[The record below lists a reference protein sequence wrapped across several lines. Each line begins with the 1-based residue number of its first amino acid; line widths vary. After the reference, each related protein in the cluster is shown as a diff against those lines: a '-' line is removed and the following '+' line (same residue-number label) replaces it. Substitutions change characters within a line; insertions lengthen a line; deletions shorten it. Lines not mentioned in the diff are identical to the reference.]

1 MSAEKKALNVL
12 PPLIAGCCLLVYW
25 GTVVRNALRFTR
37 KESHGVNLIP
47 RERVGRWVRALWIPT
62 IVAWCVQPWFA
73 LRHYFHFSTHSLT
86 WTVTG
91 FIGAAVCISATI
103 ATFSC
108 WREMGRSWRIGI
120 DPEEKTQLI
129 FSGPFRVVRHPI
141 YTLSIFLVLGT
152 LATTPTLVMLVIA
165 IVHIACL
172 QFEARREE
180 TYLLGKHGR
189 VYADY
194 MKRVGRFLPLTSSF
208 MIDESS
214 SR

>member
-1 MSAEKKALNVL
+1 MNIL
-12 PPLIAGCCLLVYW
+12 PPLIAGCCVLVYW
-25 GTVVRNALRFTR
+25 GTVVRKALRFAG

-47 RERVGRWVRALWIPT
+47 REPMGRWIRLFWVPT
-62 IVAWCVQPWFA
+62 IVAWCVQPWLA
-73 LRHYFHFSTHSLT
+73 LRHHFHHSAYDPA
-86 WTVTG
+86 WTATAFV
-91 FIGAAVCISATI
+91 GAAVCVGATI

-120 DPEEKTQLI
+120 DPGEKTQLI
-129 FSGPFRVVRHPI
+129 FSGPFRIVRHPI

-152 LATTPTLVMLVIA
+152 LATTPTQVMLGIA

-180 TYLLGKHGR
+180 IYLLGKHGD

-194 MKRVGRFLPLTSSF
+194 MKRVGRFLPRTLSF
-208 MIDESS
+208 EIHESS

>member
-1 MSAEKKALNVL
+1 LSAEKALNIL

-25 GTVVRNALRFTR
+25 GAVVRNALRFTR
-37 KESHGVNLIP
+37 KEAHGVNLIP
-47 RERVGRWVRALWIPT
+47 REPIGRWIRVFWIPT
-62 IVAWCVQPWFA
+62 IVAWCVQPWLAF
-73 LRHYFHFSTHSLT
+73 RHRFHHSTYDLA
-86 WTVTG
+86 WTVAG
-91 FIGAAVCISATI
+91 LVGAAVCLSATI

-129 FSGPFRVVRHPI
+129 FSGPFRIVRHPI

-165 IVHIACL
+165 IVHIACV
-172 QFEARREE
+172 QFEAHREE
-180 TYLLGKHGR
+180 IYLLGKHGH

-194 MKRVGRFLPLTSSF
+194 MKRVGGFLPRTSSF
-208 MIDESS
+208 ANHESS